1 MSKLKGRDMTFE
13 GKKSGTKS
21 GTKKSKDSIS
31 YWESRVEKRSYSYK
45 GETRDRSEY
54 SVRFSVHGKRRLIPL
69 QTSNKAKA
77 AEKARDLY
85 VRIRANGWSVV
96 DEDVPPPLPRL
107 GHRDEVTCGDYIRI
121 AELVSAVVPT
131 TFVQYLA
138 SLRRIVAFS
147 NDIPV
152 SKERHDHVSGGR
164 ERWNAKVDACPLFP
178 SLTINCIERFRRH
191 FLKRYKDNALH
202 LQKGQRSFNKVMRDA
217 KGLLSN
223 KMRHA
228 LEVSD
233 ANPEGIE
240 FPSRLGLLEATNEPE
255 GSKRFD
261 PKKEFK
267 ITLPKLF
274 KAAEAELD
282 PDQLIALLL
291 ALTAGLRRGE
301 IDRLRWDS
309 VDLRRKQLTV
319 ETTEDGKTK
328 SAASEGCIPLDPQVV
343 AKLTE
348 YKKTSGKRRHV
359 LPGVSREGIS
369 KSWTSY
375 RANVLFQSLVEW
387 LRGKGVDGY
396 RPIHTL
402 RKMAGSEV
410 ARDHGIYAAA
420 SLLRHAS
427 TAVTEQHYVAP
438 APKTPGFGKYL
449 S

>member
-1 MSKLKGRDMTFE
+1 
-13 GKKSGTKS
+13 
-21 GTKKSKDSIS
+21 
-31 YWESRVEKRSYSYK
+31 
-45 GETRDRSEY
+45 
-54 SVRFSVHGKRRLIPL
+54 
-69 QTSNKAKA
+69 
-77 AEKARDLY
+77 
-85 VRIRANGWSVV
+85 
-96 DEDVPPPLPRL
+96 
-107 GHRDEVTCGDYIRI
+107 
-121 AELVSAVVPT
+121 
-131 TFVQYLA
+131 
-138 SLRRIVAFS
+138 
-147 NDIPV
+147 
-152 SKERHDHVSGGR
+152 VSGGR

-178 SLTINCIERFRRH
+178 SLTINCIQGFRGH
-191 FLKRYKDNALH
+191 FLKRYKGNALH
-202 LQKGQRSFNKVMRDA
+202 LQNGQRSFNKVIRNA
-217 KGLLSN
+217 KGLFY
-223 KMRHA
+223 KPMRRA

-233 ANPEGIE
+233 ANPDGIE
-240 FPSRLGLLEATNEPE
+240 FPSRIGLLEVTNEPE

-282 PDQLIALLL
+282 PDQFVVFLL
-291 ALTAGLRRGE
+291 ASAVGLRRGE
-301 IDRLRWDS
+301 IDRLQWDS

-319 ETTEDGKTK
+319 ETTEDGKPK

-375 RANVLFQSLVEW
+375 RASVLFQSLVDW
-387 LRGKGVDGY
+387 LRAKGVAAAK
-396 RPIHTL
+396 PLHAL

-410 ARDHGIYAAA
+410 AKNHGTHAAK
-420 SLLRHAS
+420 SFLRHAS
-427 TAVTEQHYVAP
+427 IAVTEQYYVAP